1 MITALIAEDEALQ
14 RTALH
19 QQLLQAWPALNV
31 VAICE
36 DGIAALAAVEQH
48 RPRVAFLDIR
58 MPGVTGLD
66 VARAVARHGGL
77 VVFITAYDDHAV
89 AAFETGAAVDYL
101 LKPVQPD
108 RLAAALARLQER
120 LQQTRS
126 VDLESLLDQLESRLR
141 PQRSQLV
148 RWITASIG
156 DSVRLIGIDE
166 VLYFR
171 AQDKYVDVVT
181 RTDRATIRT
190 SLRELQVGLE
200 SDAFWQVHRGIV
212 VRVDAIDRLVK
223 DELGKHQLKLKECT
237 DQLPVSSA
245 FVQRFRGM

>member
-14 RTALH
+14 RVELH
-19 QQLLQAWPALNV
+19 RLLLEAWPTLEI
-31 VAICE
+31 VAVCE
-36 DGIAALAAVEQH
+36 DGIAALEAVECH

-77 VVFITAYDDHAV
+77 VVFVTAYDDHAL
-89 AAFETGAAVDYL
+89 AAFETGAVDYL
-101 LKPVQPD
+101 LKPVQRQ
-108 RLAAALARLQER
+108 RLDAAVTRVRER
-120 LQQTRS
+120 IQTAGS
-126 VDLESLLDQLESRLR
+126 VDVQSLIDQLEARLR
-141 PQRSQLV
+141 PQRGQLI
-148 RWITASIG
+148 RWITAGVG

-181 RTDRATIRT
+181 HADKATIRT
-190 SLRELQVGLE
+190 SLRELLAGLQP
-200 SDAFWQVHRGIV
+200 DDFWQVHRGVV
-212 VRVDAIDRLVK
+212 VRVAAIDRIVK
-223 DELGKHQLKLKECT
+223 DELGKHQLQLKACS

>member
-1 MITALIAEDEALQ
+1 MITALIAEDEALLRQ
-14 RTALH
+14 SLH
-19 QQLLQAWPALNV
+19 QQLSQAWPTLNV
-31 VAICE
+31 VAVCE

-89 AAFETGAAVDYL
+89 DAFETGAAVDYL
-101 LKPVQPD
+101 LKPVQQE
-108 RLAAALARLQER
+108 RLAAAVTRLQER
-120 LQQTRS
+120 LQQARS
-126 VDLESLLDQLESRLR
+126 VDVESLLDQLEARLR
-141 PQRSQLV
+141 PQRGQRV

-181 RTDRATIRT
+181 RADRATIRT
-190 SLRELQVGLE
+190 SLRELQVGLQPDE
-200 SDAFWQVHRGIV
+200 FWQVHRGIV
-212 VRVDAIDRLVK
+212 VRIEAIDRLVK
-223 DELGKHQLKLKECT
+223 DELGKHHLKLKECP
-237 DQLPVSSA
+237 DQLLVSSA
-245 FVQRFRGM
+245 FLQRFRGM